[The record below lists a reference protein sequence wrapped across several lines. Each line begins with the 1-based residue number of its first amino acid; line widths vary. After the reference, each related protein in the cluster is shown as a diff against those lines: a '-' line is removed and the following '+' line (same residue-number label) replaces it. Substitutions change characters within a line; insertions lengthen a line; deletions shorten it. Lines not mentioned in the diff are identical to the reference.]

1 RMNFKE
7 AYQQKLISAEEAAGL
22 VKSGMWIDYGSI
34 LSFPSLIDEDLAK
47 RAVDLE
53 NVKVRS
59 CLSLRDPEILK
70 ADKKGEHFI
79 YNEWHVSEF
88 TRKHHDNG
96 CCSYIPY
103 NLNEGPGL
111 FRNNYSSRPDIAFM
125 EVTPMS
131 NQGFFNFGSVEKN
144 KSLCDVAGTV
154 VVEVN
159 RSMPW
164 LLGGFDECIHI
175 SEVDYVVENNKYGIY
190 ESQPSEPSE
199 VDIMI
204 ARRIADLIEDESTIQ
219 LGIGG
224 LPDEV
229 GRLLIERGAKD
240 LGVHTEM
247 FTESMM
253 EMFEAGVITNRKKGL
268 NIGKA
273 VCTFV
278 VGSRRLYDFVDHNNV
293 ISAFS
298 TDYTNSPSVIAQNR
312 KQVSVN
318 SALAVDLRGQ
328 VSSESSGHRHISGTG
343 GQLDFVRGAYLSPGG
358 KSIICLPST
367 YKDKDGDIISRIV
380 INHPPGTV
388 ITVPRTDVSYIAT
401 EFGVANLKGKTVWE
415 RAFALIRLAHP
426 DFRERLEAQAR
437 EFNIIPKG
445 VQIIGQ

>member
-1 RMNFKE
+1 MNHKE
-7 AYQQKLISAEEAAGL
+7 EYRKKLISAEEAAGL
-22 VKSGMWIDYGSI
+22 VQSGMWVDYGSI
-34 LSFPSLIDEDLAK
+34 LSFPSLVDEKLAK
-47 RAVDLE
+47 RAVELE

-70 ADKKGEHFI
+70 VDSEGDHFI

-88 TRKHHDNG
+88 TRKHQDDG

-103 NLNEGPGL
+103 NLSEGPEL
-111 FRNNYSSRPDIAFM
+111 YRNNYSRSANVAFV

-131 NQGFFNFGSVEKN
+131 KQGFFNFGSVEKN
-144 KSLCDVAGTV
+144 KAICDVAGTV

-159 RSMPW
+159 NSMPW
-164 LLGGFDECIHI
+164 LLGGYDECIHI
-175 SEVDYVVENNKYGIY
+175 SQVDYIVENNKYGIH
-190 ESQPSEPSE
+190 ESLPPEPSE
-199 VDIMI
+199 IDILI
-204 ARRIADLIEDESTIQ
+204 AKRVAALIDDESTIQ

-229 GRLLIERGAKD
+229 GRLLVERGVKD
-240 LGVHTEM
+240 LGIHTEM

-253 EMFEAGVITNRKKGL
+253 EMFEAGVITNRKKTL
-268 NIGKA
+268 NIDKA

-278 VGSRRLYDFVDHNNV
+278 VGSRKLYDFVDHNNM

-298 TDYTNSPSVIAQNR
+298 VDYTNNPSVIAQNK

-318 SALAVDLRGQ
+318 SALAVDLQGQ

-343 GQLDFVRGAYLSPGG
+343 GQLDFVRGAFLSPGG

-367 YKDKDGDIISRIV
+367 YKDKAGIITSRIV

-388 ITVPRTDVSYIAT
+388 VTVPRTDVSYVAT
-401 EFGVANLKGKTVWE
+401 EFGVVNLKGKTVWE
-415 RAFALIRLAHP
+415 RALALIQIAHP
-426 DFRERLEAQAR
+426 DFRDDLETQAR
-437 EFNIIPKG
+437 EYNIIPKG
-445 VQIIGQ
+445 V